1 MSGSPGM
8 SEKLLLIMFR
18 LLTATITSHFLTTL
32 LTARLAAL
40 AMPSYLGWRL
50 PLFFFS
56 LSLRPREHDSRL
68 RRTKM
73 LKIVLAAMT
82 IVLPAA
88 SALLSCASGLRF
100 GCSFC
105 ILVIIKRVVQ
115 P

>member
-8 SEKLLLIMFR
+8 SEKFLLIMFR
-18 LLTATITSHFLTTL
+18 LLTATITSHFLTTF
-32 LTARLAAL
+32 LTAPLAAL
-40 AMPSYLGWRL
+40 AM
-50 PLFFFS
+50 LFLSTDRDGDVDAVFFS
-56 LSLRPREHDSRL
+56 PKERTSTLR
-68 RRTKM
+68 TNM

-100 GCSFC
+100 AACSFC

>member
-40 AMPSYLGWRL
+40 AMPSEWRL

-73 LKIVLAAMT
+73 LKSVLAAMT